1 MFHNKEDGNILLDYY
16 GDLLTEHQLKILN
29 DYFVE
34 DLSMAEIAEINDVSK
49 SAISDLINRSI
60 NQLNDYES
68 KLMLIKQAK
77 LIDSLI
83 EKMDND
89 SRVDKKYIKEL
100 RKINRG

>member
-34 DLSMAEIAEINDVSK
+34 GLSMAEIAEINDVSK

>member
-89 SRVDKKYIKEL
+89 SRIDKKYIKEL

>member
-16 GDLLTEHQLKILN
+16 GGLLTEHQLKILN

-89 SRVDKKYIKEL
+89 SRIDKKYIKEL